1 LSLWS
6 ENLVSRSAFRFSLC
20 RYTVRKMFIGI
31 DKDKTGKCDPG
42 YNRVGT
48 NPGLCEPCAAGAF
61 SAVGLYQLN
70 AVYP

>member
-1 LSLWS
+1 M
-6 ENLVSRSAFRFSLC
+6 C